1 MKLNWGTGITT
12 FIIAFML
19 FILFMVFKAT
29 QTKSDLYSEDYYN
42 QEITYQS
49 KINALN
55 NAQKLKG
62 ALTVIQKEDT
72 LVINY
77 PSDFLDK
84 EIVGK
89 LNFFKPDNAALDKV
103 YKISE
108 TNNVQTISKNDLVSG
123 NYILKIECEV
133 GETPYFFEQT
143 LLVE

>member
-1 MKLNWGTGITT
+1 MKLNWGTGITI
-12 FIIAFML
+12 FIIAFIL

-49 KINALN
+49 KINAVN

-84 EIVGK
+84 EKIGK

-108 TNNVQTISKNDLVSG
+108 TNNIQTISKNDLVSG
-123 NYILKIECEV
+123 SYILKIECEV
-133 GETPYFFEQT
+133 AEVPYFFEQT